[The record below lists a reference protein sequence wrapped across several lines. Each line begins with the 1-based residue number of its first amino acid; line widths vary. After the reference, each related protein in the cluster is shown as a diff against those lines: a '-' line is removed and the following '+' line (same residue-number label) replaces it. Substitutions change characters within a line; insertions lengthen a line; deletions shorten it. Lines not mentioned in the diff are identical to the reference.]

1 MATNG
6 ARRRVANRYELEEEL
21 GHGGMGVVW
30 RATDTLLARPVALK
44 EVDLPRGGDAAQ
56 REGLRARVSREARAA
71 ARLSHPGVVTVYDI
85 AHDGGQDFIVM
96 ELVSAPTLE
105 ELVRT
110 GGPLS
115 PQRAA
120 RLGLGLLDALEAA
133 HRAGIVHRDLKP
145 KNVMVREDGATKLA
159 DFGIASVQGDPRLTA
174 TGLVVGSP
182 AYMAPEQVEAQ
193 AVSPA
198 TDLWALG
205 ATLWFAVEGQAPF
218 GGGEFQTL
226 SAIVSGQPRRP
237 ERLGPLTPVLARLLV
252 KDPAARATPAQ
263 LRPLLRQVAGSAAGG
278 GVWTGGTAPSPFEL
292 GSPIGGLGTG
302 GRGSSAARDATVA
315 VPPAGGPARTTPGGD
330 PGRTVLPG
338 GGLGGPASPGGG
350 PGGAAS
356 PGGGLGGTIQT
367 GGKGASISSGG
378 GLGGT
383 GSPGGPGGTGPPTG
397 VPARGSVASG
407 DTPPVPSRVRR
418 REEDV
423 GTAVRGA
430 PGRRRGRRLP
440 PVPPVPMPGEPVVAG
455 RRRRRVR
462 VPVLFA
468 AVAVVLAGTII
479 WQGVSRDDDR
489 RTPSASTR
497 RPGVPAGWRS
507 FQDPDGTY
515 RLSFP
520 PTWTPTD
527 RGPFI
532 DFTEPGGE
540 RFFRVQPTTDGM
552 DPLTAQ
558 RSLERSFMARHQ
570 GDDYRRLR
578 LGPTT
583 FRSVPAAEWEFTFLN
598 EGRLTRGY
606 DITFTAAG
614 RRHAILF
621 QSPGNRWA
629 ASGDELQAF
638 LAGFRPRG

>member
-1 MATNG
+1 MAVNG
-6 ARRRVANRYELEEEL
+6 AGRRVANRYELEEEL

-30 RATDTLLARPVALK
+30 RATDTLLSRPVALK
-44 EVDLPRGGDAAQ
+44 EVDLPRAGDAAE
-56 REGLRARVSREARAA
+56 REDLRARVSREARAA

-85 AHDGGQDFIVM
+85 AHDGGRDFIVM

-110 GGPLS
+110 RGPLS

-205 ATLWFAVEGQAPF
+205 ATLWFAVEGQPPF

-226 SAIVSGQPRRP
+226 SAIVNGPPRP
-237 ERLGPLTPVLARLLV
+237 PQRLGPLAPVLARLLV
-252 KDPAARATPAQ
+252 KNPAGRATPAQ
-263 LRPLLRQVAGSAAGG
+263 LRPLLHQVAAAAAVRGGAEAAGG
-278 GVWTGGTAPSPFEL
+278 
-292 GSPIGGLGTG
+292 
-302 GRGSSAARDATVA
+302 AARPAAGADGTVVA
-315 VPPAGGPARTTPGGD
+315 GIPAGPTAVRGHR
-330 PGRTVLPG
+330 
-338 GGLGGPASPGGG
+338 
-350 PGGAAS
+350 GA
-356 PGGGLGGTIQT
+356 
-367 GGKGASISSGG
+367 
-378 GLGGT
+378 
-383 GSPGGPGGTGPPTG
+383 
-397 VPARGSVASG
+397 VASG
-407 DTPPVPSRVRR
+407 DTPPVPTPVRR
-418 REEDV
+418 RQDD
-423 GTAVRGA
+423 GATAVAAR
-430 PGRRRGRRLP
+430 PGRRRRRRLP
-440 PVPPVPMPGEPVVAG
+440 PVPPVPMPGEPTLSGG
-455 RRRRRVR
+455 RRRRARL
-462 VPVLFA
+462 PVVFA
-468 AVAVVLAGTII
+468 AGAVVLVGVII
-479 WQGVSRDDDR
+479 WQGLSRDDGQQR
-489 RTPSASTR
+489 PPAETR
-497 RPGVPAGWRS
+497 RSAVPASWRT

-527 RGPFI
+527 QGAFI

-552 DPLTAQ
+552 APLIAQ
-558 RSLERSFMARHQ
+558 RGLERSFAARHP

-578 LGPTT
+578 LDATT
-583 FRSVPAAEWEFTFLN
+583 FRGIPAAEWEFTFLD
-598 EGRLTRGY
+598 EGRLSRGY
-606 DITFTAAG
+606 DITFIAAG

-621 QSPGNRWA
+621 QSPADRWA
-629 ASGDELQAF
+629 ASQDEVQAF
-638 LAGFRPRG
+638 LDGYRPRG

>member
-6 ARRRVANRYELEEEL
+6 AGRRVANRYELEEEL

-30 RATDTLLARPVALK
+30 RATDTLLSRPVALK
-44 EVDLPRGGDAAQ
+44 EVDLPRGGDTAE

-110 GGPLS
+110 RGPLS

-145 KNVMVREDGATKLA
+145 KNVMVRENGATKLA

-193 AVSPA
+193 SVSPA

-205 ATLWFAVEGQAPF
+205 ATLWFAVEGQPPF

-226 SAIVSGQPRRP
+226 SAIVNGQPRP
-237 ERLGPLTPVLARLLV
+237 PQRLGPLAPVLARLLV
-252 KDPAARATPAQ
+252 KDPAGRATPAQ
-263 LRPLLRQVAGSAAGG
+263 LRPLLHQVASAATVVGGRRTRPPDAPPGGDTQAVGGAGRPAAAGG
-278 GVWTGGTAPSPFEL
+278 SGPV
-292 GSPIGGLGTG
+292 
-302 GRGSSAARDATVA
+302 
-315 VPPAGGPARTTPGGD
+315 VPPAG
-330 PGRTVLPG
+330 
-338 GGLGGPASPGGG
+338 
-350 PGGAAS
+350 AA
-356 PGGGLGGTIQT
+356 
-367 GGKGASISSGG
+367 
-378 GLGGT
+378 
-383 GSPGGPGGTGPPTG
+383 
-397 VPARGSVASG
+397 ARGPRGAVASG

-418 REEDV
+418 QGDADA
-423 GTAVRGA
+423 TAVA
-430 PGRRRGRRLP
+430 PPGRRRRRRLP
-440 PVPPVPMPGEPVVAG
+440 PVPPVPMPGEPVLPGA
-455 RRRRRVR
+455 RRRRARLPMV
-462 VPVLFA
+462 FA
-468 AVAVVLAGTII
+468 AAAVVLAGVIV
-479 WQGVSRDDDR
+479 WQGLARDDGQER
-489 RTPSASTR
+489 PPPETR
-497 RPGVPAGWRS
+497 RPAVPAGWRS

-520 PTWTPTD
+520 PTWTPAD
-527 RGPFI
+527 RGAYI

-552 DPLTAQ
+552 APLTAQ
-558 RSLERSFMARHQ
+558 RTLERSFEARHP

-578 LGPTT
+578 LGTTT
-583 FRSVPAAEWEFTFLN
+583 FRGVPAAEWEYTFLDQ
-598 EGRLTRGY
+598 GRPTRGY
-606 DITFTAAG
+606 DLTFVAGG

-621 QSPGNRWA
+621 QAPADRWA
-629 ASGDELQAF
+629 ASQDEVQAF

>member
-6 ARRRVANRYELEEEL
+6 AGRRVANRYELTDEL

-30 RATDTLLARPVALK
+30 RATDTLLGRQVALK
-44 EVDLPRGGDAAQ
+44 EVDLPRGVEAGG
-56 REGLRARVSREARAA
+56 RESLRARVSREARAA

-85 AHDGGQDFIVM
+85 AHDGEQDFIVM

-110 GGPLS
+110 GGPLA

-205 ATLWFAVEGQAPF
+205 ATLWFAVEGQPPF

-226 SAIVSGQPRRP
+226 SAIVNGQPRRP

-252 KDPAARATPAQ
+252 KEPAGRATPAQ
-263 LRPLLRQVAGSAAGG
+263 LRPLLRQVAEGAGG
-278 GVWTGGTAPSPFEL
+278 GVWTTGTAPSSIGL
-292 GSPIGGLGTG
+292 RSPTGGPGTG
-302 GRGSSAARDATVA
+302 GRGAGAAGDATVVGSRGSGAARDATVA
-315 VPPAGGPARTTPGGD
+315 GRRGD
-330 PGRTVLPG
+330 
-338 GGLGGPASPGGG
+338 
-350 PGGAAS
+350 
-356 PGGGLGGTIQT
+356 
-367 GGKGASISSGG
+367 
-378 GLGGT
+378 
-383 GSPGGPGGTGPPTG
+383 
-397 VPARGSVASG
+397 VASG

-418 REEDV
+418 REEDA
-423 GTAVRGA
+423 GAAGRGAA
-430 PGRRRGRRLP
+430 PGRRRRLP
-440 PVPPVPMPGEPVVAG
+440 PVPPVPLPGEPVFG
-455 RRRRRVR
+455 GRRRRVR
-462 VPVLFA
+462 LPMVFA

-479 WQGVSRDDDR
+479 WQGVSRDDDQ
-489 RTPSASTR
+489 RTPSATTR

-520 PTWTPTD
+520 PTWTPTG
-527 RGPFI
+527 RGSFI

-552 DPLTAQ
+552 APLTAQ
-558 RSLERSFMARHQ
+558 RSLERSFMARHP

-578 LGPTT
+578 LGATT
-583 FRSVPAAEWEFTFLN
+583 FRGVPAAEWEFTFLN

-606 DITFTAAG
+606 DITFTAGG

-621 QSPGNRWA
+621 QAPAGRWA
-629 ASGDELQAF
+629 ASRDELQAV
-638 LAGFRPRG
+638 LTGFRARG

>member
-1 MATNG
+1 MATNRAG
-6 ARRRVANRYELEEEL
+6 RRVANRYELTDEL

-30 RATDTLLARPVALK
+30 RATDTLLGRQVALK
-44 EVDLPRGGDAAQ
+44 EVDLPRGVEAAG
-56 REGLRARVSREARAA
+56 RESLRARVSREARAA

-85 AHDGGQDFIVM
+85 AHDGEQDFIVM

-110 GGPLS
+110 GGPLA

-205 ATLWFAVEGQAPF
+205 ATLWFAVEGQPPF

-226 SAIVSGQPRRP
+226 SAIVNGQPRRP

-252 KDPAARATPAQ
+252 KDPASRATPAQ
-263 LRPLLRQVAGSAAGG
+263 LRPLLRQIA
-278 GVWTGGTAPSPFEL
+278 
-292 GSPIGGLGTG
+292 
-302 GRGSSAARDATVA
+302 SSE
-315 VPPAGGPARTTPGGD
+315 
-330 PGRTVLPG
+330 
-338 GGLGGPASPGGG
+338 GGG
-350 PGGAAS
+350 PGTAH
-356 PGGGLGGTIQT
+356 
-367 GGKGASISSGG
+367 KGAGDPRRDA
-378 GLGGT
+378 T
-383 GSPGGPGGTGPPTG
+383 GHWAAATVVVGGPNAPARADPNAPARPAPTG
-397 VPARGSVASG
+397 TTPGRPTPPGTAPPAGTEARGSVASG
-407 DTPPVPSRVRR
+407 DTPPVPSRVQR
-418 REEDV
+418 REEDA

-430 PGRRRGRRLP
+430 APRRRRRLP
-440 PVPPVPMPGEPVVAG
+440 PVPPVPLPGEPVFAGG
-455 RRRRRVR
+455 RRRRLRL
-462 VPVLFA
+462 PVVFA
-468 AVAVVLAGTII
+468 AVAVVLAGSII
-479 WQGVSRDDDR
+479 WQGVTRDDDQ
-489 RTPSASTR
+489 RTPSATTR

-552 DPLTAQ
+552 APLAAQ
-558 RSLERSFMARHQ
+558 RSLERSFMARHP
-570 GDDYRRLR
+570 GDDYQRLR
-578 LGPTT
+578 LGATT
-583 FRSVPAAEWEFTFLN
+583 FRSMPAAEWEFTFLN

-606 DITFTAAG
+606 DITFTAGG

-621 QSPGNRWA
+621 QSPASRWA
-629 ASGDELQAF
+629 ASRDELQSF
-638 LAGFRPRG
+638 LAGFRARG

>member
-6 ARRRVANRYELEEEL
+6 AGRRVANRYELTDEL

-30 RATDTLLARPVALK
+30 RATDTLLGRQVALK
-44 EVDLPRGGDAAQ
+44 EVDLPRGVEAGG
-56 REGLRARVSREARAA
+56 RESLRARVSREARAA

-85 AHDGGQDFIVM
+85 AHDGEQDFIVM

-110 GGPLS
+110 GGPLA

-205 ATLWFAVEGQAPF
+205 ATLWFAVEGQPPF

-226 SAIVSGQPRRP
+226 SAIVNGQPRRP

-252 KDPAARATPAQ
+252 KEPAGRATPAQ
-263 LRPLLRQVAGSAAGG
+263 LRPLLRQVAEGAGG
-278 GVWTGGTAPSPFEL
+278 GVWTTGTAPSSIGL
-292 GSPIGGLGTG
+292 RSPTGGPGTG
-302 GRGSSAARDATVA
+302 GRGAGAAGDATVVGSRGSGAARDATVA
-315 VPPAGGPARTTPGGD
+315 GRRGD
-330 PGRTVLPG
+330 
-338 GGLGGPASPGGG
+338 
-350 PGGAAS
+350 
-356 PGGGLGGTIQT
+356 
-367 GGKGASISSGG
+367 
-378 GLGGT
+378 
-383 GSPGGPGGTGPPTG
+383 
-397 VPARGSVASG
+397 VASG

-418 REEDV
+418 REEDA
-423 GTAVRGA
+423 GAAGRGAA
-430 PGRRRGRRLP
+430 PGRRRRLP
-440 PVPPVPMPGEPVVAG
+440 PVPPVPLPGEPVFG
-455 RRRRRVR
+455 GRRRRVR
-462 VPVLFA
+462 LPMVFA

-479 WQGVSRDDDR
+479 WQGVSRDDDQ
-489 RTPSASTR
+489 RTPSATTR

-527 RGPFI
+527 RGSFI

-552 DPLTAQ
+552 APLTAQ
-558 RSLERSFMARHQ
+558 RSLERSFMARHP

-578 LGPTT
+578 LGTTT
-583 FRSVPAAEWEFTFLN
+583 FRGVPAAEWEFTFLN

-606 DITFTAAG
+606 DITFTAGG

-621 QSPGNRWA
+621 QAPAGRWA
-629 ASGDELQAF
+629 ASRDELQAF
-638 LAGFRPRG
+638 LTGFRARG

>member
-6 ARRRVANRYELEEEL
+6 AGRRVANRYELEAEL

-30 RATDTLLARPVALK
+30 RATDTLLARQVALK
-44 EVDLPRGGDAAQ
+44 EVDLPRGGDAAE

-110 GGPLS
+110 TGPL
-115 PQRAA
+115 PPERAA

-145 KNVMVREDGATKLA
+145 RNVMVREDGATKLA

-182 AYMAPEQVEAQ
+182 AYMAPEQVEAE

-205 ATLWFAVEGQAPF
+205 ATLWFAVEGQPPF

-226 SAIVSGQPRRP
+226 NAIVSGRPRQPQ
-237 ERLGPLTPVLARLLV
+237 RLGALTPVLARLLV
-252 KDPAARATPAQ
+252 KEPAGRATPAE
-263 LRPLLRQVAGSAAGG
+263 LRPLLRQVAAGQG
-278 GVWTGGTAPSPFEL
+278 
-292 GSPIGGLGTG
+292 
-302 GRGSSAARDATVA
+302 ATVA
-315 VPPAGGPARTTPGGD
+315 GA
-330 PGRTVLPG
+330 PGR
-338 GGLGGPASPGGG
+338 
-350 PGGAAS
+350 GARD
-356 PGGGLGGTIQT
+356 G
-367 GGKGASISSGG
+367 
-378 GLGGT
+378 
-383 GSPGGPGGTGPPTG
+383 GGTGPPATDESMTELVG
-397 VPARGSVASG
+397 APGRPAANGGGRPAVPERPAPAGARGTVTSG
-407 DTPPVPSRVRR
+407 DTPPVPSRVQRR
-418 REEDV
+418 QGGDGPARP
-423 GTAVRGA
+423 
-430 PGRRRGRRLP
+430 PGVTGRKRGRRLP
-440 PVPPVPMPGEPVVAG
+440 PVPPVPLPGEPVWAG
-455 RRRRRVR
+455 GRRRRVR
-462 VPVLFA
+462 LPVVVA
-468 AVAVVLAGTII
+468 AVAVLLAGAIV
-479 WQGVSRDDDR
+479 WQGLGGDGRER
-489 RTPSASTR
+489 RPPADTR
-497 RPGVPAGWRS
+497 RPAVPAAWRP

-527 RGPFI
+527 RGAFI

-558 RSLERSFMARHQ
+558 RSLERSFMARHP

-578 LGPTT
+578 LGPTS
-583 FRSVPAAEWEFTFLN
+583 FRSVPAAEWEFTFLV
-598 EGRLTRGY
+598 EGRATRGY
-606 DITFTAAG
+606 DLTFTAGG

-621 QSPGNRWA
+621 QSPATRWA
-629 ASGDELQAF
+629 ASRDELQAF

>member
-6 ARRRVANRYELEEEL
+6 ARRRVANRYELTDEL

-30 RATDTLLARPVALK
+30 RATDTLLGRQVALK
-44 EVDLPRGGDAAQ
+44 EVDLPRGVEPGGH
-56 REGLRARVSREARAA
+56 ESLRARVSREARAA

-85 AHDGGQDFIVM
+85 AHDGEQDFIVM

-110 GGPLS
+110 GGPLA

-205 ATLWFAVEGQAPF
+205 ATLWFAVEGQPPF

-237 ERLGPLTPVLARLLV
+237 ERLGALTPVLARLLV
-252 KDPAARATPAQ
+252 KDPTGRATPAQ
-263 LRPLLRQVAGSAAGG
+263 LRPLLRQVAEGAGG
-278 GVWTGGTAPSPFEL
+278 GVWTTGAAPSSVGLRSPTGGPGTGGP
-292 GSPIGGLGTG
+292 GSGAAGDATVVG
-302 GRGSSAARDATVA
+302 GRGSGAASDATV
-315 VPPAGGPARTTPGGD
+315 VGRRGD
-330 PGRTVLPG
+330 
-338 GGLGGPASPGGG
+338 
-350 PGGAAS
+350 
-356 PGGGLGGTIQT
+356 
-367 GGKGASISSGG
+367 
-378 GLGGT
+378 
-383 GSPGGPGGTGPPTG
+383 
-397 VPARGSVASG
+397 VASG

-418 REEDV
+418 REEDA
-423 GTAVRGA
+423 GTAGRGAA
-430 PGRRRGRRLP
+430 PGRRRLP
-440 PVPPVPMPGEPVVAG
+440 PVPPVPLPGEPVFG
-455 RRRRRVR
+455 GGRRRRVR
-462 VPVLFA
+462 LPTVFA
-468 AVAVVLAGTII
+468 AVAVVLVGTII
-479 WQGVSRDDDR
+479 WQGVSRDDDQ
-489 RTPSASTR
+489 RTPSATTR

-507 FQDPDGTY
+507 FQDPDGSY

-552 DPLTAQ
+552 APLTAQ
-558 RSLERSFMARHQ
+558 RSLERSFMARHP

-578 LGPTT
+578 LGATT
-583 FRSVPAAEWEFTFLN
+583 FRGVPAAEWEFTFLN

-606 DITFTAAG
+606 DITFIAGG

-621 QSPGNRWA
+621 QAPAGRWA
-629 ASGDELQAF
+629 ASRDELQSF
-638 LAGFRPRG
+638 LTGFRARG

>member
-6 ARRRVANRYELEEEL
+6 AGRRVANRYELTDEL

-30 RATDTLLARPVALK
+30 RATDTLLGRQVALK
-44 EVDLPRGGDAAQ
+44 EVDLPRGVEAGG
-56 REGLRARVSREARAA
+56 RESLRARVSREARAA

-85 AHDGGQDFIVM
+85 AHDGEQDFIVM

-110 GGPLS
+110 GGPLA

-205 ATLWFAVEGQAPF
+205 ATLWFAVEGQPPF

-226 SAIVSGQPRRP
+226 SAIVNGQPRRP

-252 KDPAARATPAQ
+252 KEPAGRATPAQ
-263 LRPLLRQVAGSAAGG
+263 LRPLLRQVAEGAGG
-278 GVWTGGTAPSPFEL
+278 GVWTTGTAPSSIGL
-292 GSPIGGLGTG
+292 RSPTGGPGTG
-302 GRGSSAARDATVA
+302 GRGAGAAGDATVVGGRGSGAAGDATVA
-315 VPPAGGPARTTPGGD
+315 GRRGD
-330 PGRTVLPG
+330 
-338 GGLGGPASPGGG
+338 
-350 PGGAAS
+350 
-356 PGGGLGGTIQT
+356 
-367 GGKGASISSGG
+367 
-378 GLGGT
+378 
-383 GSPGGPGGTGPPTG
+383 
-397 VPARGSVASG
+397 VASG

-418 REEDV
+418 REEDA
-423 GTAVRGA
+423 GAAGRGAA
-430 PGRRRGRRLP
+430 PGRRRRLP
-440 PVPPVPMPGEPVVAG
+440 PVPPVPLPGEPVFG
-455 RRRRRVR
+455 GRRRRVR
-462 VPVLFA
+462 LPMVFA

-479 WQGVSRDDDR
+479 WQGVSRDDDQ
-489 RTPSASTR
+489 RTPSATTR

-527 RGPFI
+527 RGSFI

-552 DPLTAQ
+552 APLTAQ
-558 RSLERSFMARHQ
+558 RSLERSFMARHP

-578 LGPTT
+578 LGATT
-583 FRSVPAAEWEFTFLN
+583 FRGVPAAEWEFTFLN

-606 DITFTAAG
+606 DITFTAGG

-621 QSPGNRWA
+621 QAPAGRWA
-629 ASGDELQAF
+629 ASRDELQAF
-638 LAGFRPRG
+638 LTGFRARG

>member
-1 MATNG
+1 MAANG
-6 ARRRVANRYELEEEL
+6 TGRRVANRYELEEEL

-30 RATDTLLARPVALK
+30 RATDTLLARQVALK
-44 EVDLPRGGDAAQ
+44 EVDLPRGGDAAE

-105 ELVRT
+105 ELVRSE
-110 GGPLS
+110 GPL
-115 PQRAA
+115 PPERAA

-182 AYMAPEQVEAQ
+182 AYMAPEQVEAEP
-193 AVSPA
+193 VSPA

-205 ATLWFAVEGQAPF
+205 ATLWFAVEGQPPF

-226 SAIVSGQPRRP
+226 SAIVNGQPRRP
-237 ERLGPLTPVLARLLV
+237 QRLGVLAPVLARLLV
-252 KDPAARATPAQ
+252 KDPASRATPSQ
-263 LRPLLRQVAGSAAGG
+263 LRPLLRQVASGHGRGGGQGHGVPAGDAATRTAADHWAGATVVVGGRAAPTAGG
-278 GVWTGGTAPSPFEL
+278 RAGEPGAGPA
-292 GSPIGGLGTG
+292 GLG
-302 GRGSSAARDATVA
+302 AA
-315 VPPAGGPARTTPGGD
+315 PPAGGDRGG
-330 PGRTVLPG
+330 VE
-338 GGLGGPASPGGG
+338 
-350 PGGAAS
+350 
-356 PGGGLGGTIQT
+356 
-367 GGKGASISSGG
+367 
-378 GLGGT
+378 
-383 GSPGGPGGTGPPTG
+383 
-397 VPARGSVASG
+397 SG
-407 DTPPVPSRVRR
+407 DTPPVPSRARR
-418 REEDV
+418 RESD
-423 GTAVRGA
+423 GATAVRA
-430 PGRRRGRRLP
+430 PKKGRRRGRRLP
-440 PVPPVPMPGEPVVAG
+440 PVPPVPMSGEPVHAG
-455 RRRRRVR
+455 ARRPRARL
-462 VPVLFA
+462 PVVFA
-468 AVAVVLAGTII
+468 AVAVVLAGTFV
-479 WQGVSRDDDR
+479 WQSLTRGDQEPRP
-489 RTPSASTR
+489 TAETR
-497 RPGVPAGWRS
+497 RPAVPASWRS

-540 RFFRVQPTTDGM
+540 RFFRVQPTTDGLA
-552 DPLTAQ
+552 PLVAQ
-558 RSLERSFMARHQ
+558 RNLERAFMARHP
-570 GDDYRRLR
+570 GDGYRRLR
-578 LGPTT
+578 LGSTS
-583 FRSVPAAEWEFTFLN
+583 FRSVPAAEWEFTFLD

-606 DITFTAAG
+606 DVTFVAAG

-621 QSPGNRWA
+621 QAPANRWA
-629 ASGDELQAF
+629 GSRDELQSF

>member
-6 ARRRVANRYELEEEL
+6 AGRRVANRYELTDEL

-30 RATDTLLARPVALK
+30 RATDTLLGRQVALK
-44 EVDLPRGGDAAQ
+44 EVDLPRGVEAAG
-56 REGLRARVSREARAA
+56 RESLRARVSREARAA

-85 AHDGGQDFIVM
+85 AHDGEQDFIVM

-110 GGPLS
+110 GGPLA

-205 ATLWFAVEGQAPF
+205 ATLWFAVEGQPPF

-226 SAIVSGQPRRP
+226 SAIVNGQPRRP

-252 KDPAARATPAQ
+252 KDPASRATPAQ
-263 LRPLLRQVAGSAAGG
+263 LRPLLRQIA
-278 GVWTGGTAPSPFEL
+278 
-292 GSPIGGLGTG
+292 
-302 GRGSSAARDATVA
+302 SSE
-315 VPPAGGPARTTPGGD
+315 
-330 PGRTVLPG
+330 
-338 GGLGGPASPGGG
+338 GGG
-350 PGGAAS
+350 PGTAH
-356 PGGGLGGTIQT
+356 
-367 GGKGASISSGG
+367 KGAGDPRRDA
-378 GLGGT
+378 T
-383 GSPGGPGGTGPPTG
+383 GHWAAATVVVGGPNAPARADPNAPARPAPAGAGPGRPTPPGTAPPPGTE
-397 VPARGSVASG
+397 ARGSVASG
-407 DTPPVPSRVRR
+407 DTPPVPSRVQR
-418 REEDV
+418 REEDA

-430 PGRRRGRRLP
+430 APRRRRRRLP
-440 PVPPVPMPGEPVVAG
+440 PVPPVPLPGEPVFAG
-455 RRRRRVR
+455 GRRRRVR
-462 VPVLFA
+462 LPVVFA
-468 AVAVVLAGTII
+468 AVAVVLAGSII
-479 WQGVSRDDDR
+479 WQGVTRDDDQ
-489 RTPSASTR
+489 RTPSATTR

-552 DPLTAQ
+552 APLTAQ
-558 RSLERSFMARHQ
+558 RSLERSFMARHP

-578 LGPTT
+578 LGTTT
-583 FRSVPAAEWEFTFLN
+583 FRSMPAAEWEFTFLN

-606 DITFTAAG
+606 DITFTAGG

-621 QSPGNRWA
+621 QSPASRWA
-629 ASGDELQAF
+629 ASRDELQSF
-638 LAGFRPRG
+638 LAGFRARG

>member
-6 ARRRVANRYELEEEL
+6 AGRRVANRYELTDEL

-30 RATDTLLARPVALK
+30 RATDTLLGRQVALK
-44 EVDLPRGGDAAQ
+44 EVDLPRGVEAGG
-56 REGLRARVSREARAA
+56 RESLRARVSREARAA

-85 AHDGGQDFIVM
+85 AHDGEQDFIVM

-110 GGPLS
+110 GGPLA

-205 ATLWFAVEGQAPF
+205 ATLWFAVEGQPPF

-226 SAIVSGQPRRP
+226 SAIVNGQPRRP

-252 KDPAARATPAQ
+252 KEPAGRATPAQ
-263 LRPLLRQVAGSAAGG
+263 LRPLLRQVAEGAGG
-278 GVWTGGTAPSPFEL
+278 GVWTTGTAPSSIGL
-292 GSPIGGLGTG
+292 RSPTGGPGTG
-302 GRGSSAARDATVA
+302 GRGAGAAGDATVVGSRGSGAARDATVA
-315 VPPAGGPARTTPGGD
+315 GRRGD
-330 PGRTVLPG
+330 
-338 GGLGGPASPGGG
+338 
-350 PGGAAS
+350 
-356 PGGGLGGTIQT
+356 
-367 GGKGASISSGG
+367 
-378 GLGGT
+378 
-383 GSPGGPGGTGPPTG
+383 
-397 VPARGSVASG
+397 VASG

-418 REEDV
+418 REEDA
-423 GTAVRGA
+423 GAAGRGAA
-430 PGRRRGRRLP
+430 PGRRRRLP
-440 PVPPVPMPGEPVVAG
+440 PVPPVPLPGEPVFG
-455 RRRRRVR
+455 GRRRRVR
-462 VPVLFA
+462 LPMVFA

-479 WQGVSRDDDR
+479 WQGVSRDDDQ
-489 RTPSASTR
+489 RTPSATTR

-527 RGPFI
+527 RGSFI

-552 DPLTAQ
+552 APLTAQ
-558 RSLERSFMARHQ
+558 RSLERSFMARHP

-578 LGPTT
+578 LGATT
-583 FRSVPAAEWEFTFLN
+583 FRGVPAAEWEFTFLN

-606 DITFTAAG
+606 DITFTAGG

-621 QSPGNRWA
+621 QAPAGRWA
-629 ASGDELQAF
+629 ASRDELQAF
-638 LAGFRPRG
+638 LTGFRARG

>member
-6 ARRRVANRYELEEEL
+6 PGRRVANRYELTEEL

-30 RATDTLLARPVALK
+30 RATDTLLARQVALK
-44 EVDLPRGGDAAQ
+44 EVDLPRGGDAED

-110 GGPLS
+110 RGPLA
-115 PQRAA
+115 PDRAA

-145 KNVMVREDGATKLA
+145 RNVMVRQDGATKLA

-193 AVSPA
+193 PVSPA

-205 ATLWFAVEGQAPF
+205 ATLWFAVEGQPPF

-226 SAIVSGQPRRP
+226 SAIVNGRPRRP

-252 KDPAARATPAQ
+252 KDPAGRATPAE
-263 LRPLLRQVAGSAAGG
+263 LRPLLRQVAAGSAGG
-278 GVWTGGTAPSPFEL
+278 GVWTTRTAPASVELRSPT
-292 GSPIGGLGTG
+292 GGLSAS
-302 GRGSSAARDATVA
+302 GRGSGTARDATV
-315 VPPAGGPARTTPGGD
+315 V
-330 PGRTVLPG
+330 
-338 GGLGGPASPGGG
+338 
-350 PGGAAS
+350 
-356 PGGGLGGTIQT
+356 
-367 GGKGASISSGG
+367 GKRDEI
-378 GLGGT
+378 
-383 GSPGGPGGTGPPTG
+383 
-397 VPARGSVASG
+397 ASG
-407 DTPPVPSRVRR
+407 DTPPVPSQVRR
-418 REEDV
+418 RQGDD
-423 GTAVRGA
+423 GPPA
-430 PGRRRGRRLP
+430 PRTKGWRRRRLP
-440 PVPPVPMPGEPVVAG
+440 PVPPVPMPGEPLASG
-455 RRRRRVR
+455 ARRRRVR
-462 VPVLFA
+462 LPVVFA
-468 AVAVVLAGTII
+468 ALAVVLAGTVV
-479 WQGVSRDDDR
+479 WQGLTRDDTSPR
-489 RTPSASTR
+489 PSATSR
-497 RPGVPAGWRS
+497 RSAVPAGWRS

-532 DFTEPGGE
+532 DFTEPGGQ

-552 DPLTAQ
+552 APLIAQ
-558 RSLERSFMARHQ
+558 RSLERSYAVGHP

-578 LGPTT
+578 LDATT
-583 FRSVPAAEWEFTFLN
+583 FRGVPAAEWEFTYLD
-598 EGRLTRGY
+598 EGRPTRGY
-606 DITFTAAG
+606 DITFNAAG

-621 QSPGNRWA
+621 QSPADRWD
-629 ASGDELQAF
+629 ASQDELRAF
-638 LAGFRPRG
+638 LASFRPRG

>member
-1 MATNG
+1 MATND

-44 EVDLPRGGDAAQ
+44 EVDLPRGVDAAE

-193 AVSPA
+193 DVSPA

-205 ATLWFAVEGQAPF
+205 ATLWFAVEGQPPF

-226 SAIVSGQPRRP
+226 NAIVAGQPRP
-237 ERLGPLTPVLARLLV
+237 PQRLGPLAPVLARLLA
-252 KDPAARATPAQ
+252 KDPAGRATPAQ
-263 LRPLLRQVAGSAAGG
+263 LRPLLRQVAAGQHVQAGQAHPGAAGTVEPGRRGAGPWTGATVVVGGRGAPDGTGKPSAPPPGPVPTAGGGSAA
-278 GVWTGGTAPSPFEL
+278 
-292 GSPIGGLGTG
+292 
-302 GRGSSAARDATVA
+302 AAGD
-315 VPPAGGPARTTPGGD
+315 GGD
-330 PGRTVLPG
+330 
-338 GGLGGPASPGGG
+338 ASG
-350 PGGAAS
+350 
-356 PGGGLGGTIQT
+356 
-367 GGKGASISSGG
+367 
-378 GLGGT
+378 
-383 GSPGGPGGTGPPTG
+383 
-397 VPARGSVASG
+397 G

-418 REEDV
+418 GEGD
-423 GTAVRGA
+423 GTAVGPA
-430 PGRRRGRRLP
+430 PAGRRRRRRLP
-440 PVPPVPMPGEPVVAG
+440 PVPPVPMPGEPVLHGA
-455 RRRRRVR
+455 RRRRARLPMV
-462 VPVLFA
+462 FA

-479 WQGVSRDDDR
+479 WQGLTRDDGQER
-489 RTPSASTR
+489 PPAASR
-497 RPGVPAGWRS
+497 RPAVPASWRS

-520 PTWTPTD
+520 PTWTKTD

-552 DPLTAQ
+552 APLTAQ
-558 RSLERSFMARHQ
+558 RSLERSFEATHP

-578 LGPTT
+578 LGTTT
-583 FRSVPAAEWEFTFLN
+583 FRSVPAAEWEFTYLD

-606 DITFTAAG
+606 DITFNAAG

-621 QSPGNRWA
+621 RSPADRWD
-629 ASGDELQAF
+629 ASQDEVQAF
-638 LAGFRPRG
+638 LAGFHPRG

>member
-6 ARRRVANRYELEEEL
+6 AGRRVANRYELTDEL

-30 RATDTLLARPVALK
+30 RATDTLLGRQVALK
-44 EVDLPRGGDAAQ
+44 EVDLPRGVEAGG
-56 REGLRARVSREARAA
+56 RESLRARVSREARAA

-85 AHDGGQDFIVM
+85 AHDGEQDFIVM

-110 GGPLS
+110 GGPLA

-205 ATLWFAVEGQAPF
+205 ATLWFAVEGQPPF

-252 KDPAARATPAQ
+252 KDPTGRATPAQ
-263 LRPLLRQVAGSAAGG
+263 LRPLLRQVTEGAGG
-278 GVWTGGTAPSPFEL
+278 GVWTTGAAPSSVGLRSPTGGPGTGGP
-292 GSPIGGLGTG
+292 GSGAAGDATVVG
-302 GRGSSAARDATVA
+302 GRGSGAASDATV
-315 VPPAGGPARTTPGGD
+315 VGRRGD
-330 PGRTVLPG
+330 
-338 GGLGGPASPGGG
+338 
-350 PGGAAS
+350 
-356 PGGGLGGTIQT
+356 
-367 GGKGASISSGG
+367 
-378 GLGGT
+378 
-383 GSPGGPGGTGPPTG
+383 
-397 VPARGSVASG
+397 VASG

-418 REEDV
+418 REEDA
-423 GTAVRGA
+423 GTAGRGAA
-430 PGRRRGRRLP
+430 PGRRRRLP
-440 PVPPVPMPGEPVVAG
+440 PVPPVPLPGEPVFG
-455 RRRRRVR
+455 GGRRRRVR
-462 VPVLFA
+462 LPTVFA
-468 AVAVVLAGTII
+468 AVAVVLVGTII
-479 WQGVSRDDDR
+479 WQGVSRDDDQ
-489 RTPSASTR
+489 RTPSATTR

-507 FQDPDGTY
+507 FQDPDGSY

-532 DFTEPGGE
+532 DFAEPGGE

-552 DPLTAQ
+552 APLTAQ
-558 RSLERSFMARHQ
+558 RSLERSFMARHP

-578 LGPTT
+578 LGATT
-583 FRSVPAAEWEFTFLN
+583 FRGAPAAEWEFTFLN

-606 DITFTAAG
+606 DITFTAGG

-621 QSPGNRWA
+621 QSPASRWA
-629 ASGDELQAF
+629 ASSDELQSF
-638 LAGFRPRG
+638 LAGFRARG

>member
-30 RATDTLLARPVALK
+30 RATDTLLSRPVALK
-44 EVDLPRGGDAAQ
+44 EVNLPRGGDAAG

-159 DFGIASVQGDPRLTA
+159 DFGIASVQGDPRLTV

-205 ATLWFAVEGQAPF
+205 ATMWFAVEGQPPF

-226 SAIVSGQPRRP
+226 NAIVAGQPRP
-237 ERLGPLTPVLARLLV
+237 PQRLGPLAPVLARLLV
-252 KDPAARATPAQ
+252 KDPAGRATPAQ
-263 LRPLLRQVAGSAAGG
+263 LRPLLRQVASGQRVGKPPAPPPGAVPAAGG
-278 GVWTGGTAPSPFEL
+278 GP
-292 GSPIGGLGTG
+292 
-302 GRGSSAARDATVA
+302 AA
-315 VPPAGGPARTTPGGD
+315 AGDGGD
-330 PGRTVLPG
+330 
-338 GGLGGPASPGGG
+338 ASG
-350 PGGAAS
+350 
-356 PGGGLGGTIQT
+356 
-367 GGKGASISSGG
+367 
-378 GLGGT
+378 
-383 GSPGGPGGTGPPTG
+383 
-397 VPARGSVASG
+397 G
-407 DTPPVPSRVRR
+407 DTPPVPSPVRWR
-418 REEDV
+418 QGD
-423 GTAVRGA
+423 GATAVQA
-430 PGRRRGRRLP
+430 PAGRRRRRRLP
-440 PVPPVPMPGEPVVAG
+440 PVPPVPMPGEPVLPGV
-455 RRRRRVR
+455 RRRRARL
-462 VPVLFA
+462 PVVFA
-468 AVAVVLAGTII
+468 AAAVVLAGTIV
-479 WQGVSRDDDR
+479 WQGLTRVDTQER
-489 RTPSASTR
+489 PPAGAR
-497 RPGVPAGWRS
+497 RPAVPASWRS

-527 RGPFI
+527 RGQFI

-552 DPLTAQ
+552 APLAAQ
-558 RSLERSFMARHQ
+558 RSLERSFEARHPD
-570 GDDYRRLR
+570 DDYRRLR
-578 LGPTT
+578 LGTTT
-583 FRSVPAAEWEFTFLN
+583 FRSVPAAEWEFTYLD

-606 DITFTAAG
+606 DITFNLG
-614 RRHAILF
+614 QHRHAILF
-621 QSPGNRWA
+621 QSPADRWD
-629 ASGDELQAF
+629 ASQDEVQAF

>member
-6 ARRRVANRYELEEEL
+6 AGRRVANRYELEAEL

-30 RATDTLLARPVALK
+30 RATDTLLARQVALK
-44 EVDLPRGGDAAQ
+44 EVDLPRGGDAAE

-110 GGPLS
+110 TGPL
-115 PQRAA
+115 PPERAA

-145 KNVMVREDGATKLA
+145 RNVMVREDGATKLA

-182 AYMAPEQVEAQ
+182 AYMAPEQVEAE

-205 ATLWFAVEGQAPF
+205 ATLWFAVEGQPPF

-226 SAIVSGQPRRP
+226 NAIVSGRPRQPQ
-237 ERLGPLTPVLARLLV
+237 RLGALTPVLARLLV
-252 KDPAARATPAQ
+252 KEPAGRATPAE
-263 LRPLLRQVAGSAAGG
+263 LRPLLRQVAAGQG
-278 GVWTGGTAPSPFEL
+278 
-292 GSPIGGLGTG
+292 
-302 GRGSSAARDATVA
+302 ATVA
-315 VPPAGGPARTTPGGD
+315 GA
-330 PGRTVLPG
+330 PGR
-338 GGLGGPASPGGG
+338 
-350 PGGAAS
+350 GARD
-356 PGGGLGGTIQT
+356 G
-367 GGKGASISSGG
+367 
-378 GLGGT
+378 
-383 GSPGGPGGTGPPTG
+383 GGTGPPATDESMTELVG
-397 VPARGSVASG
+397 APGRPAANGGGRPAVPERPATAGGPGTVASG
-407 DTPPVPSRVRR
+407 DTPPVPSRVQRR
-418 REEDV
+418 QGGDGPARP
-423 GTAVRGA
+423 
-430 PGRRRGRRLP
+430 PGVTGRKRGRRLP
-440 PVPPVPMPGEPVVAG
+440 PVPPVPLPGEPVWAG
-455 RRRRRVR
+455 GRRRRVR
-462 VPVLFA
+462 LPVVVA
-468 AVAVVLAGTII
+468 AVAVLLAGAIV
-479 WQGVSRDDDR
+479 WQGLGGDGKER
-489 RTPSASTR
+489 RPPADTR
-497 RPGVPAGWRS
+497 RPAVPAAWRT
-507 FQDPDGTY
+507 FQDPAGTY

-527 RGPFI
+527 RGAFI

-558 RSLERSFMARHQ
+558 RSLERSFMARHP

-578 LGPTT
+578 LGPTS
-583 FRSVPAAEWEFTFLN
+583 FRSVPAAEWEFTFLV
-598 EGRLTRGY
+598 EGRPTRGY
-606 DITFTAAG
+606 DLTFTAGG

-621 QSPGNRWA
+621 QSPATRWA
-629 ASGDELQAF
+629 ASRDELQAF